1 MQTLLPE
8 HDEAASN
15 SLELVEL
22 ELALKHQDFVELGF
36 EGAVQQALDQ
46 TNGRLLFHMRLD
58 GMNDCDWVAAVV
70 LEEHGDAA
78 YALVVQRTGS
88 GSLEIEDI
96 ETSELPVARIVT
108 AYAGLMTTLDGV
120 Q

>member
-1 MQTLLPE
+1 MQTVLPE
-8 HDEAASN
+8 HDKTASS

-22 ELALKHQDFVELGF
+22 ELALKHQDFVDLGF
-36 EGAVQQALDQ
+36 EGAVQKALDQ
-46 TNGRLLFHMRLD
+46 TNGRMLFHMRLD

-70 LEEHGDAA
+70 REEHGDPA

>member
-1 MQTLLPE
+1 MQTVLPE
-8 HDEAASN
+8 HHETASS

-36 EGAVQQALDQ
+36 EGAVRQALDQ
-46 TNGRLLFHMRLD
+46 INGRLLFHMRLD

-70 LEEHGDAA
+70 LEEHDEHA

-88 GSLEIEDI
+88 GSLEVEDI
-96 ETSELPVARIVT
+96 NTSELPVARIVN
-108 AYAGLMTTLDGV
+108 AYAGLMTSLDRV